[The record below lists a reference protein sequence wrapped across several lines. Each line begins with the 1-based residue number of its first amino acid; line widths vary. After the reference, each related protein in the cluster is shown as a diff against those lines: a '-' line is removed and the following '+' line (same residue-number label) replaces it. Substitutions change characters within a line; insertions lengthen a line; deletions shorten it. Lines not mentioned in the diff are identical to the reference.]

1 MKKRLILFFALLLT
15 SAVFAQVSVDPTDN
29 FYTLVESWE
38 LRGLISD
45 VPPLRPFPISNI
57 RDILQTVIEKGN
69 ERDINNA
76 RMCWEK
82 VTGKPW
88 NASMEVGL
96 TYKKD
101 INESGF
107 GEALARLYPDVN
119 GDITLFDG
127 FVSMGYHL
135 GMAVYNHKVS
145 DYLPIF
151 ENDQHDGLIDSASF
165 GPFEVF
171 CDMNDVVAIG
181 TKNIFVQTGIY
192 RSGFGPFLGAGLALN
207 DNSYHKTNFSF
218 TTIHNRW
225 SYTQQYSTIGAT
237 TSFDGSSQAPDKYMA
252 FHALEFKPFSF
263 FSLAYYETIVFGKRL
278 DPSYIMPVPFYIAQ
292 GIGGYNDNL
301 QMGILFKVQP
311 VKSFLWATDIFVDDL
326 NAADILKF
334 NFDTKIRIAAKTGF
348 IYTPENSYCTRMGLD
363 YMLVTP
369 FTYSYWDYDDANV
382 SATISPGCFNF
393 QNYTNNGI
401 PMGSSYP
408 PNSDRIS
415 LVIDFLPIPPLHIK
429 VQSSLLRHANICESY
444 TDDEALALLLASPG
458 QYSTDGSIYTHPN
471 LANSDSRYGKHID
484 TAWDH
489 LNFMTQEHRMYVLQE
504 GLDVEYAF
512 KKMKWGQISLK
523 FSYLFEWIKNPGVAN
538 HLYPGGLVTDN
549 GNGTYT
555 YQGTTYS
562 SASDLVSAA
571 KENWRANLGS
581 DHINNFFSLG
591 LRYQF

>member
-1 MKKRLILFFALLLT
+1 
-15 SAVFAQVSVDPTDN
+15 
-29 FYTLVESWE
+29 
-38 LRGLISD
+38 
-45 VPPLRPFPISNI
+45 
-57 RDILQTVIEKGN
+57 
-69 ERDINNA
+69 
-76 RMCWEK
+76 
-82 VTGKPW
+82 
-88 NASMEVGL
+88 
-96 TYKKD
+96 
-101 INESGF
+101 
-107 GEALARLYPDVN
+107 
-119 GDITLFDG
+119 
-127 FVSMGYHL
+127 
-135 GMAVYNHKVS
+135 
-145 DYLPIF
+145 
-151 ENDQHDGLIDSASF
+151 
-165 GPFEVF
+165 
-171 CDMNDVVAIG
+171 
-181 TKNIFVQTGIY
+181 
-192 RSGFGPFLGAGLALN
+192 
-207 DNSYHKTNFSF
+207 
-218 TTIHNRW
+218 
-225 SYTQQYSTIGAT
+225 
-237 TSFDGSSQAPDKYMA
+237 
-252 FHALEFKPFSF
+252 
-263 FSLAYYETIVFGKRL
+263 
-278 DPSYIMPVPFYIAQ
+278 
-292 GIGGYNDNL
+292 
-301 QMGILFKVQP
+301 
-311 VKSFLWATDIFVDDL
+311 
-326 NAADILKF
+326 
-334 NFDTKIRIAAKTGF
+334 
-348 IYTPENSYCTRMGLD
+348 MGLD

-549 GNGTYT
+549 GNGIYT